1 MSIIERW
8 DLDHSF
14 FKEGK
19 LEWTERSQVVG
30 DLRVAA
36 DRLKNLLMVSLIT
49 PMQQVNVSDKL

>member
-1 MSIIERW
+1 MSIIERR
-8 DLDHSF
+8 DLDHNF
-14 FKEGK
+14 FEGK

-30 DLRVAA
+30 DLRVAV

>member
-1 MSIIERW
+1 MSIIERR

-36 DRLKNLLMVSLIT
+36 DGLKNLLMVSLIT
-49 PMQQVNVSDKL
+49 PMQQVNSV